1 MDTKEFFWLVGLL
14 EGEGSFLKPT
24 PSQPHSPA
32 ISVQMTD
39 EDVIQKVSVLLGSK
53 YQTCKPQKSHHK
65 VSFRIMKRG
74 YKAVELM
81 KKLFPHMGVR
91 RQSQITRAIY
101 NYSPNRKLLTPEV
114 KRKIVKTYRNGMV
127 ARKVAQKF
135 GIRRETVH
143 RINKQYSSD
152 SW

>member
-81 KKLFPHMGVR
+81 KKLFP
-91 RQSQITRAIY
+91 RAIY